1 MPIVHARSR
10 NDNHYQLKLDGLTSS
25 LAKIQS
31 RLLAK
36 GRSFSEC
43 EAGLLAAAN
52 EAVRRCLE
60 ADLQRRADELSR
72 NVRIAGFE
80 YRRHQP
86 GHARYYSL
94 CGELRVRRHTYRRCG
109 EHNGPTVVPV
119 ELEAGL
125 IEKCT
130 PALAYALAQGH
141 AKAPIRIVERE
152 LRAAHRIPPCRATLH
167 RRARALG
174 KSICAQKER
183 LETIVRKQEL
193 VPPEAIAINLGL
205 DRTTIPM
212 EEAVTEGDWPRR
224 GGRNITVRYR
234 MAYIG
239 TLTFTDRK
247 GKPLATRRY
256 AVPAHRGSTGIL
268 RRLLADLKSALAQRP
283 KLNVGVV
290 QDNSPELWNVVR
302 AAFRA
307 DPLMKEHGWRETVD
321 WYHLMQYLAR
331 VLAVLIRCPAERMQL
346 LDRWRAALLR
356 SDRAIL
362 SIVRWMDRW
371 LFGLDAKSRKFR
383 AFVRV
388 HGIYLVYWRHFRYA
402 SLASLGLDAGS
413 GVTEGACKSI
423 IKMRTNRSGQR
434 WTKKGVEG
442 VLAIASLLESERLEA
457 AWPHFERH
465 YRVDCIA
472 A

>member
-152 LRAAHRIPPCRATLH
+152 LRAAHRIPPCRATLPS
-167 RRARALG
+167 A
-174 KSICAQKER
+174 SCC
-183 LETIVRKQEL
+183 
-193 VPPEAIAINLGL
+193 PS
-205 DRTTIPM
+205 
-212 EEAVTEGDWPRR
+212 
-224 GGRNITVRYR
+224 
-234 MAYIG
+234 
-239 TLTFTDRK
+239 
-247 GKPLATRRY
+247 
-256 AVPAHRGSTGIL
+256 PA
-268 RRLLADLKSALAQRP
+268 
-283 KLNVGVV
+283 
-290 QDNSPELWNVVR
+290 
-302 AAFRA
+302 
-307 DPLMKEHGWRETVD
+307 
-321 WYHLMQYLAR
+321 
-331 VLAVLIRCPAERMQL
+331 
-346 LDRWRAALLR
+346 
-356 SDRAIL
+356 
-362 SIVRWMDRW
+362 
-371 LFGLDAKSRKFR
+371 
-383 AFVRV
+383 
-388 HGIYLVYWRHFRYA
+388 
-402 SLASLGLDAGS
+402 
-413 GVTEGACKSI
+413 
-423 IKMRTNRSGQR
+423 
-434 WTKKGVEG
+434 
-442 VLAIASLLESERLEA
+442 
-457 AWPHFERH
+457 
-465 YRVDCIA
+465 
-472 A
+472 

>member
-1 MPIVHARSR
+1 ME
-10 NDNHYQLKLDGLTSS
+10 LD
-25 LAKIQS
+25 
-31 RLLAK
+31 
-36 GRSFSEC
+36 
-43 EAGLLAAAN
+43 
-52 EAVRRCLE
+52 
-60 ADLQRRADELSR
+60 
-72 NVRIAGFE
+72 
-80 YRRHQP
+80 
-86 GHARYYSL
+86 
-94 CGELRVRRHTYRRCG
+94 
-109 EHNGPTVVPV
+109 
-119 ELEAGL
+119 AGL
-125 IEKCT
+125 IEKRT
-130 PALAYALAQGH
+130 PAFAYALAQGH

-167 RRARALG
+167 RRARAVG
-174 KSICAQKER
+174 KSICAHTER
-183 LETIVRKQEL
+183 LESLARQQKA
-193 VPPEAIAINLGL
+193 VPTEAVATNLGL

-212 EEAVTEGDWPRR
+212 EEAITEGDWPRR

-239 TLTFTDRK
+239 TLTFTDKK
-247 GKPLATRRY
+247 GTPLATRRY

-268 RRLLADLKSALAQRP
+268 RRLLADLRSALSQRP
-283 KLNVGVV
+283 KLNVGVI
-290 QDNSPELWNVVR
+290 QDNAPELWNVVR

-307 DPLMKEHGWRETVD
+307 DPVMKQHGWRETVD

-331 VLAVLIRCPAERMQL
+331 VLAVLIRCPEQRAQL
-346 LDRWRAALLR
+346 LERWRAALRR

-362 SIVRWMDRW
+362 SIVRWMNRW
-371 LFGLDAKSRKFR
+371 SFGLDAKSRKFR

-402 SLASLGLDAGS
+402 SLASLGLHAGS

-442 VLAIASLLESERLEA
+442 VLAIASLLESERLDA
-457 AWPHFERH
+457 AWSHFERY